1 MGLNI
6 REIIPRRETEMS
18 ELKGKILCVDAFN
31 ALYQFL
37 SNIRQPDGT
46 PLMDSKQRVTSHL
59 SGLFYRT
66 TNLMAKGI
74 KLVYV
79 FDGQKSELKQKTIE
93 MREKR
98 KEIAREK
105 YGGAREEGKEDEMFK
120 FSRQTSRLNDE
131 MIEESKQLLEALG
144 LSVIQAPEEGE
155 AQASYMAKHDPEIY
169 AVASQDYDSLLFG
182 APRLI
187 QNLTLAKKRT
197 LASGNVVTIQ
207 PELIE
212 FEALL
217 NHLSINHEQ
226 LICLGILVG
235 TDFNAGGV
243 HGIGPKKAL
252 ALVRAH
258 RYPVSI
264 FEEVQERYG
273 SQDFDWRV
281 IFEMFKKPNVARA
294 ELKFP
299 RLNAEKVKEILV
311 KEHDFSLER
320 VEKQLGKL
328 VKIKQET
335 SQRRLF

>member
-1 MGLNI
+1 M
-6 REIIPRRETEMS
+6 
-18 ELKGKILCVDAFN
+18 
-31 ALYQFL
+31 
-37 SNIRQPDGT
+37 
-46 PLMDSKQRVTSHL
+46 
-59 SGLFYRT
+59 
-66 TNLMAKGI
+66 
-74 KLVYV
+74 
-79 FDGQKSELKQKTIE
+79 
-93 MREKR
+93 
-98 KEIAREK
+98 
-105 YGGAREEGKEDEMFK
+105 
-120 FSRQTSRLNDE
+120 
-131 MIEESKQLLEALG
+131 
-144 LSVIQAPEEGE
+144 
-155 AQASYMAKHDPEIY
+155 
-169 AVASQDYDSLLFG
+169 
-182 APRLI
+182 I
-187 QNLTLAKKRT
+187 QNLTLAKKRKLSNGDFVYISPEVIEYERT
-197 LASGNVVTIQ
+197 LQ
-207 PELIE
+207 ELGVDGD
-212 FEALL
+212 
-217 NHLSINHEQ
+217 Q
-226 LICLGILVG
+226 LICLAILVG

-281 IFEMFKKPNVARA
+281 IFEMFKKPNVARV